1 MATSKFIK
9 NLSGVLTEESA
20 LIASAGAGDSGKI
33 VALNASGILDDSI
46 LNASA
51 TSVAN
56 KIVKLDGSGRLAS
69 TMMPVGFGD
78 DAVLMTASENIA
90 AGDLVNIWES
100 TGAKIRKADA
110 TISGK
115 EAHGFVLSAITAA
128 ASGTVY
134 FEGSNT
140 AMTGLTGGKRYLST
154 TAGTSSSTAP
164 SGAGNVVQIVGFATS
179 TTSMN
184 FQGGVPIT
192 LV

>member
-1 MATSKFIK
+1 MATAKFIK

-20 LIASAGAGDSGKI
+20 VIASAGAGDSGKI

-69 TMMPVGFGD
+69 AMMPVGFGD

-110 TISGK
+110 TIAGK

-184 FQGGVPIT
+184 FQAGVPIT